1 MTTQNLEATE
11 TALSDHD
18 VNEAIEAIPVNHIDV
33 IETVIDS
40 LDSNDSAMVNH
51 SEGGHL
57 WKFQYGSAEV
67 FVQLSGVTD
76 EDTLTVW
83 SVVLQ
88 LPAKNEAEL
97 AKKLLTMNWQDT
109 LEARFAILENQI
121 VVVASRSVAD
131 MEAGEVSRSIT
142 IVATTADNNDDLLQA
157 EYGL

>member
-33 IETVIDS
+33 IETVIGS

-121 VVVASRSVAD
+121 VIVASRSVAD